1 MGIKISDHINLADAS
16 GVSGVMLVGSY
27 SYMGVTLQP
36 DPDQSYS
43 LGSAESTVQYS
54 ADGENF
60 TNSTSVLSAS
70 TLGKF
75 NLDIRGVHSI
85 RLLTTTADGAADPSA
100 GISVY
105 LQ

>member
-1 MGIKISDHINLADAS
+1 MGIKVSDRINLADAN
-16 GVSGVMLVGSY
+16 GVSGVFLVGSY
-27 SYMGVTLQP
+27 SYMSVTLQP
-36 DPDQSYS
+36 DPDQSYA
-43 LGSAESTVQYS
+43 LGSAESTVQFS

-60 TNSTSVLSAS
+60 VNSTSVLSAS

-75 NLDIRGVHSI
+75 TLDIRGVHSI
-85 RLLTTTADGAADPSA
+85 RLSTTTADGSADPSA

>member
-1 MGIKISDHINLADAS
+1 MGIKAADHLNLTDSSGISGSI
-16 GVSGVMLVGSY
+16 LVGSY
-27 SYMGVTLQP
+27 SYLGATIQP
-36 DPDQSYS
+36 DPDESYAI
-43 LGSAESTVQYS
+43 GSAEATVQYS

-60 TNSTSVLSAS
+60 VNSTSVLSAS

-75 NLDIRGVHSI
+75 GVDVRGVHSI
-85 RLLTTTADGAADPSA
+85 RLSTTTADGTADPSA